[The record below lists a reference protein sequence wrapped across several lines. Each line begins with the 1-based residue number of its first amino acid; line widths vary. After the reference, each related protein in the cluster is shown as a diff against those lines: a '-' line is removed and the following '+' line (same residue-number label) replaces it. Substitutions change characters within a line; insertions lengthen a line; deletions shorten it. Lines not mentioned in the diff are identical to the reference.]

1 MGRRSPTPQRRP
13 TTEREPRLATDPSL
27 SHHDDPERATR
38 SGQEGP
44 AAPVLPAPG
53 AGDGAG
59 PPPERQ
65 GTVASHRR
73 ERRIKS
79 RNRALA
85 EWVVAIGLAVVAA
98 LAIKT
103 WLVQAF
109 IIPSQSMEQTLEV
122 GDRVLVAKFAYDVS
136 DLGRG
141 DVVVF
146 KNPDRLP
153 GEPAQLIK
161 RVVGLPGDTIEA
173 IDGKLVRN
181 GVPLDEAYLTSGSR
195 TDHLERT
202 VVPEGHVFVMGD
214 NRMNSR
220 DSRFIGPI
228 AVDQVVGKA
237 FLRIWPPGRIGR
249 L

>member
-1 MGRRSPTPQRRP
+1 M
-13 TTEREPRLATDPSL
+13 ATDPIL
-27 SHHDDPERATR
+27 PHPHEPERTTR
-38 SGQEGP
+38 SGPEGP
-44 AAPVLPAPG
+44 PAAAYPTAEPLDEV
-53 AGDGAG
+53 AG
-59 PPPERQ
+59 PPPARP

-103 WLVQAF
+103 WFVQAF
-109 IIPSQSMEQTLEV
+109 IIPSQSMERTLEV
-122 GDRVLVAKFAYDVS
+122 GDRVLVAKFAYDIS
-136 DLGRG
+136 DIGRG

-161 RVVGLPGDTIEA
+161 RVVGLPGDTLEA
-173 IDGKLVRN
+173 VDGRLERN
-181 GVPLDEAYLTSGSR
+181 GIPLDEPYLTPGSR
-195 TDHLERT
+195 TDQLDRT

-214 NRMNSR
+214 NRLNSR

-228 AVDQVVGKA
+228 PEDQVVGKA